1 MYKEIKMMEK
11 KMYFIAITSFIALCG
26 CGTNTSAYQKQLEV
40 NGHTSSRIIVY
51 PANEKYAQPPA
62 QYLVDQRGR
71 YIDEN
76 GNLTDHPVENP
87 YYRDYMK
94 RHR

>member
-1 MYKEIKMMEK
+1 MMEN
-11 KMYFIAITSFIALCG
+11 KMKFLAMASFIALCG
-26 CGTNTSAYQKQLEV
+26 CGTSTSAYRKQLEA
-40 NGHTSSRIIVY
+40 NGHTSSRVIVY
-51 PANEKYAQPPA
+51 PANEKYAQIPA

>member
-1 MYKEIKMMEK
+1 MMEN
-11 KMYFIAITSFIALCG
+11 KMNFIAITSFIALCG

-87 YYRDYMK
+87 YYRVYMK

>member
-1 MYKEIKMMEK
+1 MMEN
-11 KMYFIAITSFIALCG
+11 KMKFLAMASFIALCG
-26 CGTNTSAYQKQLEV
+26 CGTNIPAYQKQLEA
-40 NGHTSSRIIVY
+40 NGYTSSKVIVY
-51 PANEKYAQPPA
+51 PANEKYAQIPA
-62 QYLVDQRGR
+62 QYLVDERGR

-94 RHR
+94 HHR